1 MQLSERSESRI
12 RGYLFILE
20 RSLKTFLSPADAG
33 DAARE
38 VESHIRERIA
48 ETEPVPDE
56 KTALERVLEEL
67 GSPLRVARAYS
78 LELSAEEAVT
88 TGRIAAVARSLM
100 QMAALGVGGFLGALA
115 VFIGYGIA
123 LGFLAIAVLKPI
135 FPDNVGIWMHHGI
148 PVSAGALFPAP
159 PAARGLTLAGGYAVI
174 PLFLGLGLVL
184 LLVTHSLARQWIGR
198 IRARRQRNGPVSIR

>member
-135 FPDNVGIWMHHGI
+135 FPDNVGLFIVHGF
-148 PVSAGALFPAP
+148 PTFGAQFPSPEGAGPY
-159 PAARGLTLAGGYAVI
+159 GGYAII
-174 PLFLGLGLVL
+174 PICIAIGLA
-184 LLVTHSLARQWIGR
+184 LLVVTHIGARKLIESWL
-198 IRARRQRNGPVSIR
+198 RRRRERTFRQA